1 MISMFSLYSDN
12 ELVLQLIKK
21 KTLQIHSMCN
31 AWPMELYN
39 FMLDVKPSICKAQ
52 HNLIHVIASLAE
64 RRNREGGDQL
74 A

>member
-1 MISMFSLYSDN
+1 MSLLVQIS
-12 ELVLQLIKK
+12 IKYYGK
-21 KTLQIHSMCN
+21 AKMWLK
-31 AWPMELYN
+31 LYN
-39 FMLDVKPSICKAQ
+39 FILDVKPSICKAQ